1 MNSHKLTL
9 RPYAAGDAA
18 VLVELFRDT
27 VRSVNLAD
35 YSPEQVRAWAPDE
48 IDTDA
53 WAGRL
58 AHNKSFVAEF
68 GGRIAGFTELTA
80 EGHVHMLFVAKDMQR
95 HGVASAL
102 LATAEAE
109 ARERGLDE
117 LTTEAS
123 LTARPVFEKHGYA
136 VVARQEVDI
145 RGQTLTNFRMAKP
158 LTR

>member
-1 MNSHKLTL
+1 MNSQKLTL

-18 VLVELFRDT
+18 ALVELFRDT

-35 YSPEQVRAWAPDE
+35 YSAEQVRAWAPDE
-48 IDTDA
+48 IDADA
-53 WAGRL
+53 WARRL
-58 AHNKSFVAEF
+58 ANNKSFVAEL
-68 GGRIAGFTELTA
+68 GGRIAGFAELTA
-80 EGHVHMLFVAKDMQR
+80 EGHVHMLFVAKDRQR
-95 HGVASAL
+95 QGVASAL
-102 LATAEAE
+102 LARAEAE

-136 VVARQEVDI
+136 VIARQEVDI